1 VSTIKSSA
9 ENLTLNADGSGND
22 IKFQSNA
29 SEVAEITDGGV
40 ISSTGGSTHAD
51 NVKAK
56 FGTGDDLEI
65 YHSGSHSIIKDTGT
79 GDLKIKTSLL
89 NLENAAGTN
98 NLAYF
103 RDGGNVELYHNGSKK
118 FETISGGSRIPSGGL
133 LFGSDTATANA
144 LDDYEEGTWTPVFES
159 DTVGSGRATQ
169 QNGTAHYTKIGN
181 TVFVSGYI
189 QLTTLGTGGGGS
201 IMIIGFPFNSI
212 AHYGTGMNFHY
223 AIGFD
228 DTIGALSAFK
238 LQSGDTRAQINGNTG
253 SHASNPYG
261 ANLYYANYAKVG
273 MAMMFSGW
281 YFTS

>member
-89 NLENAAGTN
+89 NLENAAGTA

-118 FETISGGSRIPSGGL
+118 IETTATGVTVTGAIGGATNLGKLLQVVEHTVTSGSRNDAAYGDLYSVNITPSATSSKILVMASVGGLYMNLSSATNQTHWRLARTITGGSEEAPTGHNTNYHTEMGRNMTSAGTRAAIEMTVLDEPSTTTETKYAVQCRRHSGSGGISIC
-133 LFGSDTATANA
+133 D
-144 LDDYEEGTWTPVFES
+144 
-159 DTVGSGRATQ
+159 
-169 QNGTAHYTKIGN
+169 
-181 TVFVSGYI
+181 
-189 QLTTLGTGGGGS
+189 TGGTSSIVLMEIGG
-201 IMIIGFPFNSI
+201 
-212 AHYGTGMNFHY
+212 
-223 AIGFD
+223 
-228 DTIGALSAFK
+228 
-238 LQSGDTRAQINGNTG
+238 
-253 SHASNPYG
+253 
-261 ANLYYANYAKVG
+261 
-273 MAMMFSGW
+273 
-281 YFTS
+281 